1 MNVKRTLKNWSD
13 DDKPREKMLNKGIN
27 SLSDAELIAI
37 LINSGNKK
45 QTAVELSREILLNN
59 KSNLNELAKL
69 TIADLLEYPG
79 IGEAKA
85 ISIIAALELGKRRHY
100 SEHLKRDKVTKSKD
114 IYELMRNLL
123 NDISHEQFWVL
134 YLNNSNKILN
144 KEKIAQGG
152 ITSTS
157 VDIRLIYK
165 TALEHHAV
173 SLILCHNHPS
183 GNINPSSSDIKL
195 TKQIIDAGNIL
206 NIKVLDHIIIG
217 ENNFYSFAD
226 EGLI

>member
-1 MNVKRTLKNWSD
+1 MDVKKSLKNWSD
-13 DDKPREKMLNKGIN
+13 DDKPREKMLNKGVN

-45 QTAVELSREILLNN
+45 QTAVELSREILLDN
-59 KSNLNELAKL
+59 KLNLNELAKL
-69 TIADLLEYPG
+69 TVADLIKYKG

-85 ISIIAALELGKRRHY
+85 ISIIAALELGKRRNY
-100 SEHLKRDKVTKSKD
+100 SDLLKKDKVSKSED
-114 IYELMRNLL
+114 IFEIMGNIL

-134 YLNNSNKILN
+134 YLNNSNKILK
-144 KEKIAQGG
+144 KEKISQGG

-157 VDIRLIYK
+157 VDVRLIYK
-165 TALEHHAV
+165 TAIDQHSV
-173 SLILCHNHPS
+173 SIILCHNHPS
-183 GNINPSSSDIKL
+183 GNLSPSSSDIKL
-195 TKQIIDAGNIL
+195 TKQIVDAGNIL

-217 ENNFYSFAD
+217 GNSFYSFAD